1 MSGIGVGSLLA
12 FLGVMFLCGAQEQA
26 GLIFV
31 IFGFVCLFTG
41 IASQQDQK
49 RLKEAQLKAL
59 TPPQGPDE
67 SRSLRAVEDESL
79 AAAVR
84 GADTLPALSAPLPMA
99 AGEHAIFRD
108 RVTMAEVRQTPRLGG
123 GFMAWD
129 SLPAACDEG
138 ELYVTNRRLYFSGAK
153 ETRDIPIE
161 DVVMVAPRDGTVEL
175 HRRDRPCPT
184 LFGFAYARQL
194 AAYIEHAQRQGIHA
208 LPAPAFGAQLTSPV
222 TRIASP
228 LQPAPAGPAALPSFI
243 TCARCGAANGL
254 SANFCQNCSAP
265 IAPGSLPTIAR

>member
-1 MSGIGVGSLLA
+1 MSGIGVGSLMA
-12 FLGVMFLCGAQEQA
+12 FLGVLFLCGAQEQA

-41 IASQQDQK
+41 MASQQDQK
-49 RLKEAQLKAL
+49 RLKEVQLKAL

-67 SRSLRAVEDESL
+67 SRSLHAADDESL

-84 GADTLPALSAPLPMA
+84 SAESLPILSAPLPMQ
-99 AGEHAIFRD
+99 AGEHALFRD
-108 RVTMAEVRQTPRLGG
+108 HVTMAEVRQTTRLGG

-129 SLPAACDEG
+129 SLPATCDEG

-153 ETRDIPIE
+153 ENRDIPLDE
-161 DVVMVAPRDGTVEL
+161 VVMVVPRDGLVEL

-184 LFGFAYARQL
+184 LFSFTYARQL

-208 LPAPAFGAQLTSPV
+208 LPAPTFQPQLTTPA
-222 TRIASP
+222 TRIAGP
-228 LQPAPAGPAALPSFI
+228 PQTAQAGPLAIPSYI

-254 SANFCQNCSAP
+254 SANFCQNCAAP